1 MSSSYR
7 ATDVAAERQC
17 SAARRRPPVA
27 MSQPSVE
34 GRVPQEW
41 ALVRGHVISRDGQG
55 LVRRLARKVCP
66 KEAPSLE
73 KSDLTVRHWAHWPSE
88 GGAHRQLPEIAAVAR
103 RVAPCLRPQ
112 W

>member
-7 ATDVAAERQC
+7 ATDVAAKRRC

-34 GRVPQEW
+34 GRVPHEW
-41 ALVRGHVISRDGQG
+41 ALVRRHVISRDGRG
-55 LVRRLARKVCP
+55 SVRRLARKVSP
-66 KEAPSLE
+66 KEVPSLE
-73 KSDLTVRHWAHWPSE
+73 KSDLTTRHWAHWPGE
-88 GGAHRQLPEIAAVAR
+88 EGAHRQLPEVAAVAR
-103 RVAPCLRPQ
+103 RVAPFLRPQ